1 MVPQRTVESGYQYRF
16 PTIAEACAEFAHL
29 DYVDQ
34 DEDVWLSVILFV
46 RGDSYQ

>member
-1 MVPQRTVESGYQYRF
+1 MMRQCVYFLQTVVPQRTVESGYQYRF

-34 DEDVWLSVILFV
+34 DEDV
-46 RGDSYQ
+46 